1 MKLIIRIMHLVIAA
15 LAGVATILLF
25 AMPALSFNS
34 KVVMDVDA
42 VSSFIPATQFTEDLD
57 VAQVLGT
64 NEIQAG
70 ISFKLSATDINKVM
84 NGDRDVINN
93 KVIVKNMDET
103 LQILDDAVEVLADYA
118 IRTNLVKIIEQEMRG
133 QIEKAKPEDKTVDEV
148 MELIDL
154 STPDFKRFAY
164 TLYDEAN
171 KSYATVDSVG
181 SALHEQ
187 IDEIVV
193 KVEQAVPNA
202 KAGTFT
208 EEQKAAIKDN
218 LVDILSKLDMVNDDN
233 TLKPLGD
240 LPYVYIVKFTKGKLA
255 ETHSEEE
262 LAQKAGESNRQQS
275 DRLLETYVTDQIPD
289 LVYQI
294 IGYVSLGLFVGMF
307 IMAGTWIL
315 LALFEVLHFIFVNKK
330 HRLFKGLF
338 LPFFALSGVIQI
350 VLGFVLT
357 GVCKYVL
364 PAKLDISSFKL
375 PIKDAL
381 IVPRTCTL
389 ATSIVFIITI
399 GAGIVLFIL
408 KLFAPKNKESN

>member
-25 AMPALSFNS
+25 ALPALSFNS
-34 KVVMDVDA
+34 KVVVDVDA
-42 VSSFIPATQFTEDLD
+42 ISSFIPATQFTEDLD
-57 VAQVLGT
+57 VVEILGT
-64 NEIQAG
+64 DEVQVG
-70 ISFKLSATDINKVM
+70 ISFKLSSTDINKVM
-84 NGDRDVINN
+84 NGEREIIND
-93 KVIVKNMDET
+93 KVIVKNMDDT
-103 LQILDDAVEVLADYA
+103 LQTLDDAVDVLADYA
-118 IRTNLVKIIEQEMRG
+118 IRINLTKIVEQEMRS
-133 QIEKAKPEDKTVDEV
+133 QIEKAKPEDKTTDEV

-154 STPDFKRFAY
+154 SKSDFQKFAY
-164 TLYDEAN
+164 SLYDQAN
-171 KSYATVDSVG
+171 MKNATVDSVG
-181 SALHEQ
+181 LFLHEQ
-187 IDEIVV
+187 IDEIVS
-193 KVEQAVPNA
+193 KVEKAVPNA

-208 EEQKAAIKDN
+208 EEQKEQVKAS
-218 LVDILSKLDMVNDDN
+218 LVDILKKLDMVNEDG
-233 TLKPLGD
+233 TLKPIAD
-240 LPYVYIVKFTKGKLA
+240 LPYLYIIKFVKEKLNGKY
-255 ETHSEEE
+255 SEEE
-262 LAQKAGESNRQQS
+262 LGQKAGETNRQQS
-275 DRLLETYVTDQIPD
+275 DRLLETYVTDLIPD

-315 LALFEVLHFIFVNKK
+315 LALFEILHFIFVSKK
-330 HRLFKGLF
+330 HRLFKALF
-338 LPFFALSGVIQI
+338 LPFFAISGLIQI

-399 GAGIVLFIL
+399 GAGIVLLIL
-408 KLFAPKNKESN
+408 KLIAPKNKESN